1 MILNVINI
9 IMVTLDYFRVAF
21 NEKTFN
27 IKIL

>member
-21 NEKTFN
+21 NEKTLN
-27 IKIL
+27 IEIL